1 VNGRVIVVGSVNV
14 DLVVAVP
21 RLPHAGETVTG
32 GTFAEHHGGK
42 GGNQAV
48 AAARLGAPSVLIGQV
63 GDDAFGSEAR
73 ASLETDGVGVDHLAV
88 VAGQATGVALIV
100 VDGSGENLIA
110 VASGANATLDGA
122 AVRAALAGPGAAGP
136 GDVLLVGHEV
146 PTVAARAALQI
157 GRERAVTTVFNPAPA
172 DGLDRSTFGLAD
184 VLTPNRHELATLVG
198 TEWHRL
204 GRPGTPPS
212 DPVAAATALIER
224 NAEGPGPRAV
234 LVSLGA
240 GGAILVRPGEAPVEI
255 VAPPVTAVDAVGA
268 GDALNGAL
276 AAGLAEGRPLDESAR
291 RAVTAASLSTTEP
304 GARGGLPTRAALDAA
319 IAGRV

>member
-1 VNGRVIVVGSVNV
+1 VSGRVIVVGSINV
-14 DLVVAVP
+14 DLVVVAP

-32 GTFAEHHGGK
+32 GTFARHHGGK

-48 AAARLGAPSVLIGQV
+48 AAARLGAPTSLIGCV
-63 GDDAFGSEAR
+63 GDDAFGLEAR
-73 ASLETDGVGVDHLAV
+73 TALEAGGVTTDHLAV
-88 VAGQATGVALIV
+88 APGQPTGVALIV

-110 VASGANATLDGA
+110 VASGANARLDA
-122 AVRAALAGPGAAGP
+122 SAVRAALAGPAAAGP

-146 PTVAARAALQI
+146 PTAAARAALQL
-157 GRERAVTTVFNPAPA
+157 GRQLGVATIFNPAPA

-204 GRPGTPPS
+204 GRKGPPPS

-224 NAEGPGPRAV
+224 NAEGPGPGAV

-240 GGAILVRPGEAPVEI
+240 GGAVLVRPGEQPVEI
-255 VAPPVTAVDAVGA
+255 ATPPVAPVDTVGA

-276 AAGLAEGRPLDESAR
+276 AAALADGRPLEEAAR
-291 RAVTAASLSTTEP
+291 RAVAAASLSTTVP
-304 GARGGLPTRAALDAA
+304 GARGGLPDRATLDATIRDQA
-319 IAGRV
+319 